1 MTCIPSGENM
11 FHSDLSGVANEM
23 IEKLVGGVSL
33 FVNGAAVN
41 KYIKQGRC
49 SARTRFI
56 YNI

>member
-56 YNI
+56 Y